1 MFSGVKNGNGT
12 ENDENQVPLIGKIV
26 FLKDSDIDNS
36 EVEECMCKWMMNF
49 HRKLAK
55 YCIKKP
61 RYSELRPMKFSLT

>member
-1 MFSGVKNGNGT
+1 VGGCIKAVDT
-12 ENDENQVPLIGKIV
+12 DENSVPLIGKIV

-36 EVEECMCKWMMNF
+36 EFEECMCKWMINF